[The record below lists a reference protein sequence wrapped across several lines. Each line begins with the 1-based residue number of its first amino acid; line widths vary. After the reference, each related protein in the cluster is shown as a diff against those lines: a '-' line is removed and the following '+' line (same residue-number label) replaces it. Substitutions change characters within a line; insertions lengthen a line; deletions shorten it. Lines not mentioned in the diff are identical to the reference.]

1 MRDGYVQ
8 GRRSLQTLFMSTVS
22 KRLKTISHR
31 KKYLQMELVILLA
44 KDATIFSDTIENI
57 KKKLTDNYSDSEIEE
72 CLYDLYIDLEAE
84 QRTFNT
90 RINLYK
96 RYD

>member
-1 MRDGYVQ
+1 
-8 GRRSLQTLFMSTVS
+8 
-22 KRLKTISHR
+22 
-31 KKYLQMELVILLA
+31 MELVILLA

>member
-1 MRDGYVQ
+1 
-8 GRRSLQTLFMSTVS
+8 
-22 KRLKTISHR
+22 
-31 KKYLQMELVILLA
+31 MELVILLA

-90 RINLYK
+90 QINLYE